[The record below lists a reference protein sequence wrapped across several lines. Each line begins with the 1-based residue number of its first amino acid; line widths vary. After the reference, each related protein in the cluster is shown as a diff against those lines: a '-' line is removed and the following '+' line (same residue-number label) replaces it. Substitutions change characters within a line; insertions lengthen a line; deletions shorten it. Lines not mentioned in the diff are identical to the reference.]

1 MTTVKLT
8 NRVDCNHS
16 WNQIEKPMNY
26 NVLKLKYWFRTPE
39 YPVCEVCKEEVFKKE
54 WKIRE
59 EGSVWQ
65 MKDMSD

>member
-1 MTTVKLT
+1 
-8 NRVDCNHS
+8 
-16 WNQIEKPMNY
+16 MNY